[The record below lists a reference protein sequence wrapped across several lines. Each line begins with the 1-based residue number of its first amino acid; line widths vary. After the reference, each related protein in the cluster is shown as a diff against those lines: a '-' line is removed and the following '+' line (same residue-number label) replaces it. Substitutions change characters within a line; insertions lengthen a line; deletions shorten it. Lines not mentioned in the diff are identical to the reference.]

1 MSPSEDF
8 PEIQDGGQKKP
19 EGQMLIL
26 IFKVKATVLSLLSCI
41 FVMLNS
47 QRLMSWGPLNI
58 VPNRTI
64 RKKIGKKYCVT
75 SDCL

>member
-1 MSPSEDF
+1 MFLVPVCFIVKFKRDLLTFVAF

-47 QRLMSWGPLNI
+47 QRF
-58 VPNRTI
+58 
-64 RKKIGKKYCVT
+64 
-75 SDCL
+75 